1 MHKIDTKQM
10 NENFEKINLNLE
22 ENIRQLEDLI
32 KKKDMEIND
41 MNDRFEAIKV
51 EF

>member
-1 MHKIDTKQM
+1 M

-32 KKKDMEIND
+32 KKKDTEIND

>member
-22 ENIRQLEDLI
+22 ENVRQLEELI
-32 KKKDMEIND
+32 RKKDFEISD
-41 MNDRFEAIKV
+41 MN
-51 EF
+51 

>member
-1 MHKIDTKQM
+1 M

-32 KKKDMEIND
+32 KTKNMEINE
-41 MNDRFEAIKV
+41 MNEHFEARKL
-51 EF
+51 

>member
-1 MHKIDTKQM
+1 M

-32 KKKDMEIND
+32 KTKDMEISE
-41 MNDRFEAIKV
+41 MNERFEARKL
-51 EF
+51 

>member
-1 MHKIDTKQM
+1 M

-41 MNDRFEAIKV
+41 MN
-51 EF
+51 

>member
-1 MHKIDTKQM
+1 M